1 MKPNNSTIC
10 ICIMLLNGVVGFA
23 QSDFKQFGPQQKLI
37 VQHQKIDSVDRAVF
51 QLKSRTTKYT
61 SKELSLSRVKD
72 RTKKTMV
79 SGIIMATGGAILF
92 MTMDFDDVI
101 FGKVWKPFAIINGGG
116 LFVTGLIITSY
127 NANKLDKLNKDA
139 GSTLGFGAGKYGIGM
154 VITIQ

>member
-1 MKPNNSTIC
+1 
-10 ICIMLLNGVVGFA
+10 
-23 QSDFKQFGPQQKLI
+23 
-37 VQHQKIDSVDRAVF
+37 
-51 QLKSRTTKYT
+51 
-61 SKELSLSRVKD
+61 
-72 RTKKTMV
+72 
-79 SGIIMATGGAILF
+79 

-101 FGKVWKPFAIINGGG
+101 FGEVWKPFAIINGSG